1 MVYFTSDLHFGHAN
15 VIGLCSRP
23 FADVEQ
29 MDRALI
35 ENWNRRV
42 HIQQ

>member
-23 FADVEQ
+23 FADV
-29 MDRALI
+29 DFPGVAL
-35 ENWNRRV
+35 RDG
-42 HIQQ
+42 